1 MHISRVVRGHIV
13 WGPPIAAERENIRES
28 AFQWELLIRRDH
40 RQRHCLQKLSADVMG
55 NASDIERMM
64 HDRHFEE
71 QCGVLS
77 YTWKCLKDAGE
88 KGNKNEHGD
97 VKMARCHKM
106 MMPYYDSRGG
116 EIPPAALRGTRV
128 IKHWGW

>member
-40 RQRHCLQKLSADVMG
+40 RQRHCLQKKLSADVTG
-55 NASDIERMM
+55 NASDIGRMT

-71 QCGVLS
+71 ECGVLS
-77 YTWKCLKDAGE
+77 YTWKCLKDAGD
-88 KGNKNEHGD
+88 KG
-97 VKMARCHKM
+97 
-106 MMPYYDSRGG
+106 
-116 EIPPAALRGTRV
+116 
-128 IKHWGW
+128 IKTNTEMLKWHAVTK